1 MRTLIFSLIAC
12 ALIASGINAQS
23 PTPVVIQA
31 MTQAT
36 ANQSPV
42 AAAVT
47 TASTQTAIKALQA
60 VKAANDEILTQQ
72 KATLEKLDE
81 MEKAANEL
89 RIYSKRG

>member
-1 MRTLIFSLIAC
+1 MRTLVYCLIAW
-12 ALIASGINAQS
+12 ASTASAISAQT
-23 PTPVVIQA
+23 PTPIVVQA
-31 MTQAT
+31 ITPAT
-36 ANQSPV
+36 ANQTPV

-47 TASTQTAIKALQA
+47 AASTQTTLKALQA
-60 VKAANDEILTQQ
+60 VKAANEEILAQQ

>member
-1 MRTLIFSLIAC
+1 MRTLIFCFMAC
-12 ALIASGINAQS
+12 ALTASAIDAQS
-23 PTPVVIQA
+23 PTPIVVQA
-31 MTQAT
+31 MTPAT
-36 ANQSPV
+36 ANQTPV

-60 VKAANDEILTQQ
+60 VKAANDEMLNQQ